1 MAKTILVL
9 MDGCRYDAITQTG
22 GYFEHLIDRGLGAKY
37 KVRGELPSMSR
48 PMYETLMTG
57 LPSSV
62 HGVVNNQVVRPSR
75 FENLF
80 SLCKHNGL
88 TTAAA
93 AYFWFSELYSRA
105 PFCPHR
111 DRMQLAG
118 AGSID
123 HGIFYYEDHYPD
135 SHLYNDGEFL
145 RETYNPDF
153 ILFHSMNID
162 CWGHRKGG
170 ESPEYLG
177 AVAAAQELLSPLLHR
192 WLEEG
197 CNVIITADH
206 GMSSFGMHGGPTA
219 QQRTVALYL
228 FSRGLQCGRFTEN
241 EISQLSLAPLVC
253 SLLGIAPAQ
262 GMTHTGQ
269 IARIGESNEKQ

>member
-9 MDGCRYDAITQTG
+9 LDGCRYDAISTTG

-37 KVRGELPSMSR
+37 RVRGELPSMSR

-62 HGVVNNQVVRPSR
+62 HGVVNNQVVRLSR

-80 SLCKHNGL
+80 SLCKKSGL
-88 TTAAA
+88 STAAA
-93 AYFWFSELYSRA
+93 AYFWFSELYSQA
-105 PFCPHR
+105 PFCPEQHR
-111 DRMQLAG
+111 IQLAG

-123 HGIFYYEDHYPD
+123 HGIYYYEDSYPD
-135 SHLYNDGEFL
+135 SHLYHDGEFL
-145 RETYNPDF
+145 RKTYDPDF
-153 ILFHSMNID
+153 LLIHSMNID
-162 CWGHRKGG
+162 YWGHRKGG
-170 ESPEYLG
+170 ESPEYLH
-177 AVAAAQELLSPLLHR
+177 AVASAEELLSPLLQR

-197 CNVIITADH
+197 YNVVITADH
-206 GMSSFGMHGGPTA
+206 GMSGYGMHGGPTA
-219 QQRTVALYL
+219 EQRTVALYL
-228 FSRGLQCGRFTEN
+228 FSSGYASGRFTEN

-262 GMTHTGQ
+262 GMTDSSQ
-269 IARIGESNEKQ
+269 ILKIGESNEKQ